1 MRASTLRVAS
11 EMASAVRDQAGAVGR
26 DTGSIRGAD
35 WRTAIVSAVAAD
47 GTLTADGI
55 PGIRRLQAFVDP
67 VVGDT
72 IVITQN
78 GTGSWLAV
86 DRLATSAGEWTAL
99 TPAANFSATP
109 GYQSPR
115 YRLVGRT
122 VHLQGHFTKSAT
134 LVSGDVFVTL
144 PAAIRPPVDHDMVV
158 AGSHGTNGAGIGA
171 FRGILR
177 TTGNFEYRGPSVS
190 TIVSIPPT
198 TYWLS

>member
-1 MRASTLRVAS
+1 MVADLADALYEQVVTVGAETPRVRGGNWQT
-11 EMASAVRDQAGAVGR
+11 AVV
-26 DTGSIRGAD
+26 
-35 WRTAIVSAVAAD
+35 TAIGSD
-47 GTLTADGI
+47 GTLTAAGI
-55 PGIRRLQAFVDP
+55 SGIRRLAHFVDP
-67 VVGDT
+67 AIGDT
-72 IVITQN
+72 VVVEQN
-78 GTGSWLAV
+78 SFGNWVATG
-86 DRLATSAGEWTAL
+86 RLATSVGEWTAL

-109 GYQSPR
+109 GYQAPR

-122 VHLQGHFTKSAT
+122 VHLQGHFTKNAT

-144 PAAIRPPVDHDMVV
+144 PAAIRPAADHDMVV

-198 TYWLS
+198 VYWLT

>member
-1 MRASTLRVAS
+1 MRASVLRVSA
-11 EMASAVRDQAGAVGR
+11 EMARAVRDQADAVGR

-35 WRTAIVSAVAAD
+35 WRTAVVSAVAAD

-55 PGIRRLQAFVDP
+55 PGIRRLQTFLDP

-78 GTGSWLAV
+78 ALGSWIAEG
-86 DRLATSAGEWTAL
+86 RLATSVGEWTTLA
-99 TPAANFSATP
+99 PAAGFSATP
-109 GYQSPR
+109 SYQAPR

-122 VHLQGHFTKSAT
+122 VHIQGHFTKSST
-134 LVSGDVFVTL
+134 LVSGDVFTTL
-144 PAAIRPPVDHDMVV
+144 PAAIRPAADHDMIVI
-158 AGSHGTNGAGIGA
+158 GSQGTNGAGFGA

-177 TTGNFEYRGPSVS
+177 TNGNFEYRGPSVS
-190 TIVSIPPT
+190 TIVAIPPT